1 MYKKLFLIFLCVSTL
16 NSCITAATSLVT
28 AAAAGATKRED
39 FKKTISDAKIG
50 TVIRIRF
57 MDKGFNALYKKIT
70 TQVLFGRVFLL
81 GYVSSQEEIDEAVHI
96 ASDTEGVI
104 DVINE
109 LKVSDKSNYF
119 DTKQYLIDSYITSAV
134 KTKLF
139 GTKDLK
145 SFTFTVITQNNIVY
159 LFGNVDSQEK
169 LEEITS
175 IVSYISG
182 VHKVKSYIIIN

>member
-1 MYKKLFLIFLCVSTL
+1 
-16 NSCITAATSLVT
+16 
-28 AAAAGATKRED
+28 
-39 FKKTISDAKIG
+39 
-50 TVIRIRF
+50 